1 MSKCTHAC
9 MHACARMCVH
19 VYTCVYHV
27 SVCVWKKER
36 GRLRGTERNLGTEMR
51 DRQTDRQNEWD
62 RQNVK
67 WARLKTDKMSETD
80 RETVPVL
87 QGIFLPES
95 QCRLSQS
102 DTTAPIMA
110 ICNSIAISMHPLFQ
124 HLHAHLTLKIQ
135 TLAAI
140 PLFGH
145 TKYNTHL

>member
-9 MHACARMCVH
+9 MRVHACECMCTHVCIMCV
-19 VYTCVYHV
+19 C
-27 SVCVWKKER
+27 VCVWKKER
-36 GRLRGTERNLGTEMR
+36 GRLRGRQKNLGIE
-51 DRQTDRQNEWD
+51 TDRQNEWD

-102 DTTAPIMA
+102 DTTAPI
-110 ICNSIAISMHPLFQ
+110 CNSIAISMHPLFQ
-124 HLHAHLTLKIQ
+124 HLHAHLTLKI
-135 TLAAI
+135 
-140 PLFGH
+140 P
-145 TKYNTHL
+145 NTGIYTIVRAHKIQHILILL